1 MTTIKIVADE
11 VSMLANLNDSPTAR
25 QLWKVL
31 PIEGTA
37 NTWGD
42 EVYFEVPVI
51 AELEPDAR
59 VEVDVGELGY
69 WPVGHALCVFFGPT
83 PVSRDERPRAASPV
97 NILGRLKG
105 DATQFRLVRNG
116 TQVSVTRANQS

>member
-11 VSMLANLNDSPTAR
+11 VSSLANLNDSRTAR

-42 EVYFEVPVI
+42 
-51 AELEPDAR
+51 
-59 VEVDVGELGY
+59 
-69 WPVGHALCVFFGPT
+69 
-83 PVSRDERPRAASPV
+83 
-97 NILGRLKG
+97 
-105 DATQFRLVRNG
+105 
-116 TQVSVTRANQS
+116 

>member
-1 MTTIKIVADE
+1 M
-11 VSMLANLNDSPTAR
+11 
-25 QLWKVL
+25 
-31 PIEGTA
+31 
-37 NTWGD
+37 
-42 EVYFEVPVI
+42 I

-116 TQVSVTRANQS
+116 TRVSVTRANQS

>member
-1 MTTIKIVADE
+1 MTTIKIVAGE

-25 QLWKVL
+25 QLWTVL
-31 PIEGTA
+31 PIAGTA

-83 PVSRDERPRAASPV
+83 PVSRDERPREASPV

-105 DATQFRLVRNG
+105 DATQFSLVCNG
-116 TQVSVTRANQS
+116 TLVSVMRTN

>member
-1 MTTIKIVADE
+1 M
-11 VSMLANLNDSPTAR
+11 TAR
-25 QLWKVL
+25 QLWTVL
-31 PIEGTA
+31 PLAGTA

-105 DATQFRLVRNG
+105 DATQFSLVRNG
-116 TQVSVTRANQS
+116 TLVSVMRTN

>member
-1 MTTIKIVADE
+1 MTTIKIVAGE

-25 QLWKVL
+25 QLWTVL
-31 PIEGTA
+31 PIAGTA

-105 DATQFRLVRNG
+105 DATQFSLVRNG
-116 TQVSVTRANQS
+116 TLVSVTRTN

>member
-1 MTTIKIVADE
+1 M
-11 VSMLANLNDSPTAR
+11 TAR
-25 QLWKVL
+25 QLWTVL
-31 PIEGTA
+31 PLAGTA

-69 WPVGHALCVFFGPT
+69 WPVGHALCVFFRPT
-83 PVSRDERPRAASPV
+83 PVSRDERP
-97 NILGRLKG
+97 
-105 DATQFRLVRNG
+105 
-116 TQVSVTRANQS
+116 